1 MLVFVD
7 NEHIDAYAKSWGE
20 KIMAARVRIKYRLE
34 DLTGDHCLIVRYNQV
49 TPALLNQLEAK
60 AIFISGSSANPDEYD
75 PADLIGLHT
84 AVTSKQWPVFGF
96 CGGFEVLA
104 EAFGVAVAPIGPLA
118 ADETDHNPNFA
129 PGMKKEFGYLP
140 IKLTKLHPLLAGL
153 GDAPIMRQA
162 HSWEAKAV
170 PKDFENYGETAVSHH
185 QIFIHNTHPIIGT
198 QFHPEYYTDEHP
210 AGRTLIHNFCQQ
222 AGLIKQ

>member
-1 MLVFVD
+1 MLLFVD
-7 NEHIDAYAKSWGE
+7 NEHADAYAKPWGE

-34 DLTGDHCLIVRYNQV
+34 DITSDQCLIVRYNQV
-49 TPALLNQLEAK
+49 TPALLQQLAAK
-60 AIFISGSSANPDEYD
+60 ALFISGSSANPNEYD
-75 PADLIGLHT
+75 PAALVGLHN
-84 AVTSKQWPVFGF
+84 AITSKQWPVFGF

-104 EAFGVAVAPIGPLA
+104 EAFDTPVAPIGPLA
-118 ADETDHNPNFA
+118 KDEVDLKPDFA
-129 PGMKKEFGYLP
+129 PGMKKEFGYQP
-140 IKLTKLHPLLAGL
+140 IKLTKTHPLLRGL

-170 PKDFENYGETAVSHH
+170 PDGFENYGETAVSPH

-210 AGRTLIHNFCQQ
+210 AGRVLIENFCRL
-222 AGLIKQ
+222 AGLIP